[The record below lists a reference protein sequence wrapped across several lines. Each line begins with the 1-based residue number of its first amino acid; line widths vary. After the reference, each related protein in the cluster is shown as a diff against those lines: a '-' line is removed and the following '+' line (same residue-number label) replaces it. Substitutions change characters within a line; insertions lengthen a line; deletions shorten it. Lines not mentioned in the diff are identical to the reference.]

1 MYRKNERK
9 GITMDYK
16 EFMEQANKLEAQ
28 AATLRKQAEEAKA
41 KDAAKNTA
49 KIKEARKEICA
60 ATINYLDAID
70 ITLENKEIEA
80 LEELFNVLFD
90 ELEKSIKQAKQSA
103 DILDRIMKD
112 MKESNS
118 KSTLK
123 RVNILDDDEKLLN
136 FLRTISGEREW

>member
-1 MYRKNERK
+1 
-9 GITMDYK
+9 MDYR

-28 AATLRKQAEEAKA
+28 AAALRKQARETKA
-41 KDAAKNTA
+41 KDAT
-49 KIKEARKEICA
+49 KIKEARKEAFA
-60 ATINYLDAID
+60 ATINYLEAVDV
-70 ITLENKEIEA
+70 TLEEKEVEA

-90 ELEKSIKQAKQSA
+90 ELEQSIKQAKQSA

-123 RVNILDDDEKLLN
+123 RVHISDDEKLLN
-136 FLRTISGEREW
+136 FLRQISE

>member
-1 MYRKNERK
+1 
-9 GITMDYK
+9 MDYK

-28 AATLRKQAEEAKA
+28 AAALRKQAKEAKA
-41 KDAAKNTA
+41 KDVAKNTA

-60 ATINYLDAID
+60 ATINYLEAVDV
-70 ITLENKEIEA
+70 TLEEKEVEA

-90 ELEKSIKQAKQSA
+90 DLEKSIKQAKQSA

-112 MKESNS
+112 MKESDS

-123 RVNILDDDEKLLN
+123 RVSISDDEKLFN
-136 FLRTISGEREW
+136 FLRKISE

>member
-1 MYRKNERK
+1 
-9 GITMDYK
+9 MDYK
-16 EFMEQANKLEAQ
+16 EIMEQANKLEAQ
-28 AATLRKQAEEAKA
+28 AAALRKQAEEAKA
-41 KDAAKNTA
+41 KDAT
-49 KIKEARKEICA
+49 KIKEARKEVCA
-60 ATINYLDAID
+60 ATINYLKAVDV
-70 ITLENKEIEA
+70 TLEEKEVEA

-103 DILDRIMKD
+103 DILDRIMRD

-123 RVNILDDDEKLLN
+123 RVNISDDDEKLLN

>member
-1 MYRKNERK
+1 
-9 GITMDYK
+9 MDYK

-28 AATLRKQAEEAKA
+28 AAALRKQAKEAKA

-60 ATINYLDAID
+60 ATINYLEAVDV
-70 ITLENKEIEA
+70 TLEEKEVEA

-90 ELEKSIKQAKQSA
+90 EIEQSIKQAKQSA

-112 MKESNS
+112 MKESDS

-123 RVNILDDDEKLLN
+123 RVDISDDEKLLN
-136 FLRTISGEREW
+136 FLRKISE

>member
-1 MYRKNERK
+1 M
-9 GITMDYK
+9 TMDYR

-28 AATLRKQAEEAKA
+28 AAALRKQAEEAKA

-60 ATINYLDAID
+60 ATINYLEAVDV
-70 ITLENKEIEA
+70 TLEEKEVEA
-80 LEELFNVLFD
+80 LEELFDVLFD

-118 KSTLK
+118 KLTLK
-123 RVNILDDDEKLLN
+123 RVNISDDEKLLN
-136 FLRTISGEREW
+136 FLRQISE

>member
-1 MYRKNERK
+1 
-9 GITMDYK
+9 MDYK

-28 AATLRKQAEEAKA
+28 AAALRKQAEEAKA

-60 ATINYLDAID
+60 ATINYIEAID
-70 ITLENKEIEA
+70 APLEKKEVEA

-90 ELEKSIKQAKQSA
+90 EFEQSIKQAKQSA

-112 MKESNS
+112 MKESNP
-118 KSTLK
+118 KPILR
-123 RVNILDDDEKLLN
+123 RVNLSDDEKLLN
-136 FLRTISGEREW
+136 FLRKISE

>member
-1 MYRKNERK
+1 M
-9 GITMDYK
+9 TMDYR

-28 AATLRKQAEEAKA
+28 AAALRKQAEEAKA

-60 ATINYLDAID
+60 ATINYLEAVDV
-70 ITLENKEIEA
+70 TLEKKEVEA

-103 DILDRIMKD
+103 DILDHIMKD

-118 KSTLK
+118 KPILK
-123 RVNILDDDEKLLN
+123 RVSISDDEKLLN
-136 FLRTISGEREW
+136 FLRQISE